1 MKLLRS
7 AVAVTIAA
15 ALLTGC
21 PDIKQEGAGAAGGM
35 PPVPVNTAR
44 AVRKDVPL
52 EAETFGNAE
61 PIASVAVKAQV
72 PGELISVGFNEGQ
85 DVKKG
90 DLLFTIQ
97 PKLYATRL
105 AEANANLERDRA
117 LAENAVLNLKRQ
129 EALDAKGSGVK
140 EELERARAQVAATA
154 ATVKAD
160 EALALIAETQ
170 HGYTTIESPMDGRA
184 GSIRFRPGNLISA
197 AAETPLTTIVQLSPI
212 YVTFALPE
220 LHLAAIRR
228 SMESGNDA
236 DRLTV
241 IARDPNDER
250 ILGEGKLT
258 FVANTVDP
266 ATATITLKAT
276 FDNQDRALWPGAFV
290 DVSVR
295 LSIDRDAV
303 VVPASAITLGQR
315 GPQIYVVKDDG
326 AAELRQVTVSRTA
339 GEESIIAKGVA
350 AGETVVTNGQSR
362 LLPGAKVIVK
372 PDTPA
377 ADQRNGRASP
387 APADSSGPASAPAG
401 KPAASG
407 AATGTNQPPNDSTA
421 DSIRRHQ

>member
-1 MKLLRS
+1 MKIIRP
-7 AVAVTIAA
+7 AVLTAA
-15 ALLTGC
+15 ATVLLTGC
-21 PDIKQEGAGAAGGM
+21 PDKKQEGAGAAGGM

-44 AVRKDVPL
+44 ALRKDMPL
-52 EAETFGNAE
+52 EAGTFGNAE

-72 PGELISVGFNEGQ
+72 PGELISVSFNEGQ

-140 EELERARAQVAATA
+140 EELERARAQVASTA

-170 HGYTTIESPMDGRA
+170 LGYTTIESPIDGRA
-184 GSIRFRPGNLISA
+184 GSIRLRPGNLISA
-197 AAETPLTTIVQLSPI
+197 AAETPLTTIVQLAPI

-220 LHLAAIRR
+220 LHLPAIRR
-228 SMESGNDA
+228 CTESDSDA
-236 DRLTV
+236 GKLTV

-258 FVANTVDP
+258 FVANTVDA
-266 ATATITLKAT
+266 ATGTITLKAT
-276 FDNQDRALWPGAFV
+276 FDNRDRALWPGAFV
-290 DVSVR
+290 VVSVR

-303 VVPASAITLGQR
+303 VVPASAVTLSQR

-326 AAELRQVTVSRTA
+326 TAELRPVTVTRTA
-339 GEESIIAKGVA
+339 GEESIIGKGIA

-362 LLPGAKVIVK
+362 LIPGAKVIVK

-377 ADQRNGRASP
+377 TDQNHGRVSP
-387 APADSSGPASAPAG
+387 APAESSAESPAPASAPAG
-401 KPAASG
+401 KPAGPKSSAE
-407 AATGTNQPPNDSTA
+407 
-421 DSIRRHQ
+421 